1 MGLRINTATQFEQS
15 IANLQKR
22 QRDLVETQDQLTSG
36 KRISKA
42 SDDPTA
48 AAVAERALAVQSR
61 VEVSER
67 ALQASRNIVNQAES
81 ALGDAND
88 LLQRFRE
95 LTVQLGNGSYD
106 TKDRN
111 QLLVELQGLRDQ
123 VLQVANRADSAGQ
136 FLFAGQGSEGA
147 PFVESFDNNGEP
159 QVSYEGTSG
168 ALRTATTEGL
178 PISVDGQETWMVTR
192 EGASSVERSVFQ
204 VMDTLLKDLGPNP
217 TLGVTAAQAVETALA
232 DIDASMSNISA
243 ARARLGGLMN
253 QTDGIEQRLAAAKV
267 AAQAERSNAE
277 DLDLVQAISEFQTRQ
292 TSYDAALK
300 AYSMVQKLSLFDYIT

>member
-36 KRISKA
+36 KRIAKA

-48 AAVAERALAVQSR
+48 AAVAERALAAQSR

-95 LTVQLGNGSYD
+95 LTVQLGNGSYG
-106 TKDRN
+106 TTDRN
-111 QLLVELQGLRDQ
+111 QLLVEMQGLRDQ
-123 VLQVANRADSAGQ
+123 VLQVANRVDSSGRP
-136 FLFAGQGSEGA
+136 LFAGQGSVQL
-147 PFVESFDNNGEP
+147 PFIDKPGGV
-159 QVSYEGTSG
+159 VYEGTSG
-168 ALRTATTEGL
+168 SIQTATTEGL
-178 PISVDGQETWMVTR
+178 PISVDGEQTWMLIR
-192 EGASSVERSVFQ
+192 EGATSERKSVFS
-204 VMDTLLKDLGPNP
+204 VMDSLLKDLGPSSA
-217 TLGVTAAQAVETALA
+217 TGMTGAVAVETALA

>member
-36 KRISKA
+36 KRIAKA

-106 TKDRN
+106 RTDRN
-111 QLLVELQGLRDQ
+111 QLLVEMAGIRDQ
-123 VLQVANRADSAGQ
+123 LLQVANRADSSGRP
-136 FLFAGQGSEGA
+136 LFAGQGSNGN
-147 PFVESFDNNGEP
+147 PFVETVDGV
-159 QVSYEGTSG
+159 QYVGTKG
-168 ALRTATTEGL
+168 TLRTATAEGL
-178 PISVDGQETWMVTR
+178 PISVDGHQTWLIKR
-192 EGASSVERSVFQ
+192 ESSIGDQLSVFA

-217 TLGVTAAQAVETALA
+217 SLGVTPAQAVETALA

>member
-22 QRDLVETQDQLTSG
+22 QRDLIETQDQLTSG

-48 AAVAERALAVQSR
+48 AAVAERALAAQSR
-61 VEVSER
+61 IEVSER

-95 LTVQLGNGSYD
+95 LTVQVGNGSYD
-106 TKDRN
+106 HEDRTK
-111 QLLVELQGLRDQ
+111 LLVEMKGLRDQ
-123 VLQVANRADSAGQ
+123 ILQVANRTDSAGNA
-136 FLFAGQGSEGA
+136 LFSGQGSEGQ
-147 PFVESFDNNGEP
+147 PFVESFDPNGDP
-159 QVSYEGTSG
+159 VVTYVGSTGS
-168 ALRTATTEGL
+168 LRTATTEGL
-178 PISVDGQETWMVTR
+178 PISVDGRDTWMIAK
-192 EGASSVERSVFQ
+192 EAGGPVERSVFQ
-204 VMDTLLKDLGPNP
+204 VMDTALKDLGLTP
-217 TLGVTAAQAVETALA
+217 TAGVTAAEAVKTALN
-232 DIDASMSNISA
+232 DLDASMANLSA
-243 ARARLGGLMN
+243 TRARLGGLMN
-253 QTDGIEQRLAAAKV
+253 QTDGIEQRLAAGKV
-267 AAQAERSNAE
+267 AAQAERSSAE
-277 DLDLVQAISEFQTRQ
+277 DLDLVHAVSEFQTRQ